1 MTKTRL
7 KGLAMFDHSQLV
19 GLSNRE
25 KVLRLREAG
34 YPFKKIVKVLGVPF
48 PVVAYWVNG
57 GTLSK
62 HEFFERQRSG
72 AIQAVDRP

>member
-1 MTKTRL
+1 
-7 KGLAMFDHSQLV
+7 MFDHSQLV

-25 KVLRLREAG
+25 KVLRLHEAG
-34 YPFKKIVKVLGVPF
+34 YPLKKIAKVLGVPF
-48 PVVAYWVNG
+48 AVVAYWTKG

-72 AIQAVDRP
+72 AIPNR